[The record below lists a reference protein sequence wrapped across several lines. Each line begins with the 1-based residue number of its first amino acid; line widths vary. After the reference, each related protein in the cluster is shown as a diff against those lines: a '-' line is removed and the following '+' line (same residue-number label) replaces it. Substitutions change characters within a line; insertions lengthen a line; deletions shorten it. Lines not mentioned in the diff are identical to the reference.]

1 MKLVIGGCSQG
12 KLHAVLQ
19 KYKKENCVIFDG
31 VIPTEKQLRD
41 IIILN
46 HFHRFMRE
54 RMQQNGKP
62 EEEIIDFLDRN
73 RDCKIIIISDEI
85 GNGIVPTDA
94 FEREYRERTGRILAR
109 LASRAD
115 EVVRILCGI
124 EQRIK

>member
-1 MKLVIGGCSQG
+1 MKLVIGGYSQG

-19 KYKKENCVIFDG
+19 KYKKENCVIFDS
-31 VIPTEKQLRD
+31 VIPTEKQFQQ

-62 EEEIIDFLDRN
+62 EEEIIDFLNQN
-73 RDCKIIIISDEI
+73 RECSIIIISDEI

-94 FEREYRERTGRILAR
+94 FEREYRERTGRILVE

>member
-1 MKLVIGGCSQG
+1 MKLVIGGYSQG

-19 KYKKENCVIFDG
+19 KNKEENCIIFDG
-31 VIPTEKQLRD
+31 VIPTEKQLHE

-46 HFHRFMRE
+46 HFHRFVRE
-54 RMQQNGKP
+54 RMLQNGNP
-62 EEEIIDFLDRN
+62 DEEIIAFLNQN
-73 RDCKIIIISDEI
+73 RECSIIIISDEI

-94 FEREYRERTGRILAR
+94 FEREYRERTGRILVE

>member
-1 MKLVIGGCSQG
+1 MKLVIGGYSQG

-19 KYKKENCVIFDG
+19 KIKKEDYIVFDG
-31 VIPTEKQLRD
+31 VIPTEKERNK

-46 HFHRFMRE
+46 HFHRFVRE

-62 EEEIIDFLDRN
+62 EEEIIEFLNQN
-73 RDCKIIIISDEI
+73 RECSIIIISDEI

-94 FEREYRERTGRILAR
+94 FEREYRERTGRILVE